1 MSYLLDANVIIRY
14 FVADDPK
21 KAQAFENLL
30 KEGREELFVTSVTV
44 AEIVWVLSSFY
55 KLSKKSVIEKI
66 EGLLNLDSVEVE
78 NQSVISRSLE
88 IWRNY
93 NIDFIDA
100 YTAAFAEAG
109 GFDGIYS
116 YDRSLD
122 RIKSLSRREP

>member
-14 FVADDPK
+14 FVGDDPK
-21 KAQAFENLL
+21 KAQAFEELL
-30 KEGREELFVTSVTV
+30 KAGREDLFVTSTTV

-78 NQSVISRSLE
+78 NQNVVSRSLE
-88 IWRNY
+88 MWKNY

-100 YTAAFAEAG
+100 YTIAFSEDR
-109 GFDGIYS
+109 GFDGVYS
-116 YDRSLD
+116 YDRGLD
-122 RIKSLSRREP
+122 KVGHFSRREP